1 MTRCNQRGLIGLLVA
16 LALPVPV
23 LAQLTVI
30 YDSGHTESIAPYLK
44 TLLPVESPPPTA
56 GTANPTS
63 DSNVLGPADISNLL
77 PIRSPGLAPG
87 ALSPH
92 TVSEDTLT
100 RLALG
105 SAPPFFLIGSDP
117 LSLRWLESHRAELQ
131 KLGALGMLVQA
142 QTEPDVRAVAQAA
155 QGLPITLGSASDIAR
170 TLGTSRYPVLISKKG
185 FEQ

>member
-1 MTRCNQRGLIGLLVA
+1 MTRFCQRGLIGLLVA
-16 LALPVPV
+16 LALPVPA

-56 GTANPTS
+56 GTTNLTS
-63 DSNVLGPADISNLL
+63 DSTLLGPAAISNLL

-92 TVSEDTLT
+92 TVSDDTLT

-105 SAPPFFLIGSDP
+105 NAPPLFLIGSDA
-117 LSLRWLESHRAELQ
+117 LSLHWLESRRAELQ
-131 KLGALGMLVQA
+131 RLGAVGMLIQA
-142 QTEPDVRAVAQAA
+142 ETEADVRAVAQAA

-170 TLGTSRYPVLISKKG
+170 TLGISRYPVLIVKKG